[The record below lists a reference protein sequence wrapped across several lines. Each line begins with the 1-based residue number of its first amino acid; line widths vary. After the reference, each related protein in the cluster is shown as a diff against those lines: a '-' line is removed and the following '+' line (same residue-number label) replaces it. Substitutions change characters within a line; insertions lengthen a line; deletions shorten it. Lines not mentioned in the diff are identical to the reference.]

1 MNARVSI
8 NDQRRGA
15 SPSKEPSLRAV
26 PPREPLQLVKT
37 LGQVQIHTSTFR
49 GSSSI
54 VLSEALRSAGLGSKV
69 LISQFLRGGVNQ
81 GPNGAINLCGRLE
94 WLRPA
99 IETCLPEQSQEEDLS
114 LKRSIDKVY
123 WNKQFGED
131 ESNRDSI
138 ALDLLEKNNIKVEPS
153 YESVV
158 HEPGSL
164 KTGKGT
170 PYSVFTPFK
179 RKWIENFEMD
189 FLDIDFEY
197 QQKISSE
204 ITSNI
209 KDKAMGKNVL
219 ISVSPGQLLT
229 KIVADEL
236 TDLMGGESAEL
247 SLDGN
252 PNLIL
257 LSGLQGS
264 GKTTFCGKLGRYLT
278 NKGKKTLMVACDV
291 YRPAAIEQL
300 HVIGD
305 DLKIEVFSDKKSK
318 SPLNIAKK
326 AIQHAKSKGF
336 KSVIIDT
343 AGRLAIDEE
352 MMKEIKGLKSNLKP
366 QETLFVVD
374 SMIGQDAVLTAKTF
388 NEAIDY
394 DGVVLT
400 KLDGDSR
407 GGSALSI
414 RKVVNKPIKFISTGE
429 KMDALDVFHPD
440 RMAKRIL
447 GMGDVIS
454 LVERAQQN
462 FDEEEARKLQK
473 KMFENTFGLDDFL
486 SQIQKIKKMGNI
498 KDLIV
503 VLSITKVCVIT

>member
-1 MNARVSI
+1 MFENLS
-8 NDQRRGA
+8 NKLD
-15 SPSKEPSLRAV
+15 RA
-26 PPREPLQLVKT
+26 
-37 LGQVQIHTSTFR
+37 F
-49 GSSSI
+49 
-54 VLSEALRSAGLGSKV
+54 KV
-69 LISQFLRGGVNQ
+69 LKGQ
-81 GPNGAINLCGRLE
+81 GRITEINVAATIKEIRRAL
-94 WLRPA
+94 
-99 IETCLPEQSQEEDLS
+99 
-114 LKRSIDKVY
+114 IDADVSYKVA
-123 WNKQFGED
+123 K
-131 ESNRDSI
+131 
-138 ALDLLEKNNIKVEPS
+138 
-153 YESVV
+153 
-158 HEPGSL
+158 
-164 KTGKGT
+164 
-170 PYSVFTPFK
+170 
-179 RKWIENFEMD
+179 
-189 FLDIDFEY
+189 
-197 QQKISSE
+197 E
-204 ITSNI
+204 ITSKI
-209 KDKAMGKNVL
+209 KEEAMGQNVL

-252 PNLIL
+252 PNIIL

-264 GKTTFCGKLGRYLT
+264 GKTTFTGKLGRYLT

-318 SPLNIAKK
+318 SPLSIAKN
-326 AIQHAKSKGF
+326 AIKHAKENGF

-343 AGRLAIDEE
+343 AGRLAIDNK
-352 MMKEIKGLKSNLKP
+352 MMDEIKGLKKSLKP
-366 QETLFVVD
+366 HETLFVVD
-374 SMIGQDAVLTAKTF
+374 SMIGQDAVLTAKSF

-414 RKVVNKPIKFISTGE
+414 RKVVDKPIKLISTGE

-462 FDEEEARKLQK
+462 FDEDEARKLQK
-473 KMFENTFGLDDFL
+473 KMFQNTFGLDDFL
-486 SQIQKIKKMGNI
+486 SQIQKIKKMGNL
-498 KDLIV
+498 KDLIGMMPGV
-503 VLSITKVCVIT
+503 SSKVKDLDLDDESFKPIESIIYSMTPVERKNPDILNGSRKKRIATGSGTSVQEINQLIKQFTQMKKMMKMMKKTGPSGMMSALGLNDK

>member
-1 MNARVSI
+1 MFENLS
-8 NDQRRGA
+8 NKLD
-15 SPSKEPSLRAV
+15 RA
-26 PPREPLQLVKT
+26 
-37 LGQVQIHTSTFR
+37 F
-49 GSSSI
+49 
-54 VLSEALRSAGLGSKV
+54 KV
-69 LISQFLRGGVNQ
+69 LKGQ
-81 GPNGAINLCGRLE
+81 GRITEINVASTIKEIRRAL
-94 WLRPA
+94 
-99 IETCLPEQSQEEDLS
+99 
-114 LKRSIDKVY
+114 IDADVSYKVA
-123 WNKQFGED
+123 K
-131 ESNRDSI
+131 
-138 ALDLLEKNNIKVEPS
+138 
-153 YESVV
+153 
-158 HEPGSL
+158 
-164 KTGKGT
+164 
-170 PYSVFTPFK
+170 
-179 RKWIENFEMD
+179 
-189 FLDIDFEY
+189 
-197 QQKISSE
+197 E
-204 ITSNI
+204 ITAKI
-209 KDKAMGKNVL
+209 KEEAMGQNVL

-236 TDLMGGESAEL
+236 TELMGGESAEINL
-247 SLDGN
+247 EGN
-252 PNLIL
+252 PNIIL

-264 GKTTFCGKLGRYLT
+264 GKTTFTGKLGRYLT
-278 NKGKKTLMVACDV
+278 KKGKKTLFVACDV

-300 HVIGD
+300 HVIGE
-305 DLKIEVFSDKKSK
+305 DLKIEVFSDQKSK

-326 AIQHAKSKGF
+326 AIQHAKKNGF

-343 AGRLAIDEE
+343 AGRLAIDEK
-352 MMKEIKGLKSNLKP
+352 MMDEIKGLKKSLKP
-366 QETLFVVD
+366 HETLFVVD

-414 RKVVNKPIKFISTGE
+414 RKVVDKPIKFISTGE

-473 KMFENTFGLDDFL
+473 KMFQNTFGLDDFL

-498 KDLIV
+498 KDLIAMMPGV
-503 VLSITKVCVIT
+503 SSKVKDLDVDDESFKPIESIIYSMTLKERKNPDILNGSRKKRIAIGSGTTVQEVNQLIKQFNQMKKMMKIMKKSGPSGMMSALGMDNK

>member
-1 MNARVSI
+1 MFENLS
-8 NDQRRGA
+8 NKLD
-15 SPSKEPSLRAV
+15 RA
-26 PPREPLQLVKT
+26 
-37 LGQVQIHTSTFR
+37 F
-49 GSSSI
+49 
-54 VLSEALRSAGLGSKV
+54 KV
-69 LISQFLRGGVNQ
+69 LKGQ
-81 GPNGAINLCGRLE
+81 GRITEINIASTIKEIRRAL
-94 WLRPA
+94 
-99 IETCLPEQSQEEDLS
+99 
-114 LKRSIDKVY
+114 IDADVSYKVA
-123 WNKQFGED
+123 K
-131 ESNRDSI
+131 
-138 ALDLLEKNNIKVEPS
+138 
-153 YESVV
+153 
-158 HEPGSL
+158 
-164 KTGKGT
+164 
-170 PYSVFTPFK
+170 
-179 RKWIENFEMD
+179 
-189 FLDIDFEY
+189 
-197 QQKISSE
+197 E

-209 KDKAMGKNVL
+209 KDKAMGQNVL

-343 AGRLAIDEE
+343 AGRLAIDEK

-498 KDLIV
+498 KDLIGMMPGV
-503 VLSITKVCVIT
+503 SSKIKDADIDDESFKPIESIIFSMTPVERKNPDILNGNRKKRIAMGSGTSVQEVNQLLKQFNQMRKMMKMMKKSGPSGMMSALGLSDK

>member
-1 MNARVSI
+1 MFENLS
-8 NDQRRGA
+8 NKLD
-15 SPSKEPSLRAV
+15 RA
-26 PPREPLQLVKT
+26 
-37 LGQVQIHTSTFR
+37 F
-49 GSSSI
+49 
-54 VLSEALRSAGLGSKV
+54 KV
-69 LISQFLRGGVNQ
+69 LKGQ
-81 GPNGAINLCGRLE
+81 GRITEINVATTIKEIRRAL
-94 WLRPA
+94 
-99 IETCLPEQSQEEDLS
+99 
-114 LKRSIDKVY
+114 IDADVSYKVA
-123 WNKQFGED
+123 K
-131 ESNRDSI
+131 
-138 ALDLLEKNNIKVEPS
+138 
-153 YESVV
+153 
-158 HEPGSL
+158 
-164 KTGKGT
+164 
-170 PYSVFTPFK
+170 
-179 RKWIENFEMD
+179 
-189 FLDIDFEY
+189 
-197 QQKISSE
+197 E
-204 ITSNI
+204 ITAKI
-209 KDKAMGKNVL
+209 KEEAMGQNVL

-236 TDLMGGESAEL
+236 TELMGGESAEINL
-247 SLDGN
+247 EGN
-252 PNLIL
+252 PNIIL

-264 GKTTFCGKLGRYLT
+264 GKTTFTGKLGRYLT
-278 NKGKKTLMVACDV
+278 KKGKKTLFVACDV

-300 HVIGD
+300 HVIGE
-305 DLKIEVFSDKKSK
+305 DLKIEVFSDQKSK

-326 AIQHAKSKGF
+326 AIQHAKKNRF

-343 AGRLAIDEE
+343 AGRLAIDEK
-352 MMKEIKGLKSNLKP
+352 MMDEIKGLKKSLKP
-366 QETLFVVD
+366 HETLFVVD

-414 RKVVNKPIKFISTGE
+414 RKVVDKPIKFISTGE

-498 KDLIV
+498 KDLIAMMPGV
-503 VLSITKVCVIT
+503 SSKVKDLDVDDESFKPIESIIYSMTLKERKNPDILNGSRKKRIAIGSGTTVQEVNQLIKQFNQMKKMMKIMKKSGPSGMMSALGMDNK

>member
-1 MNARVSI
+1 MFENLS
-8 NDQRRGA
+8 NKLD
-15 SPSKEPSLRAV
+15 RA
-26 PPREPLQLVKT
+26 
-37 LGQVQIHTSTFR
+37 F
-49 GSSSI
+49 
-54 VLSEALRSAGLGSKV
+54 KV
-69 LISQFLRGGVNQ
+69 LKGQ
-81 GPNGAINLCGRLE
+81 GRITEINIASTIKEIRRAL
-94 WLRPA
+94 
-99 IETCLPEQSQEEDLS
+99 
-114 LKRSIDKVY
+114 IDADVSYKVA
-123 WNKQFGED
+123 K
-131 ESNRDSI
+131 
-138 ALDLLEKNNIKVEPS
+138 
-153 YESVV
+153 
-158 HEPGSL
+158 
-164 KTGKGT
+164 
-170 PYSVFTPFK
+170 
-179 RKWIENFEMD
+179 
-189 FLDIDFEY
+189 
-197 QQKISSE
+197 E
-204 ITSNI
+204 ITANI
-209 KDKAMGKNVL
+209 KDKAMGQNVL

-252 PNLIL
+252 PNVIL

-264 GKTTFCGKLGRYLT
+264 GKTTFCGKLGKYLT

-326 AIQHAKSKGF
+326 AIKHAKSKGY

-352 MMKEIKGLKSNLKP
+352 MMKEIKGLKSSLKP

-473 KMFENTFGLDDFL
+473 KMFDNTFGLDDFL

-498 KDLIV
+498 KDLLGMMPGVSSKIKDV
-503 VLSITKVCVIT
+503 DVDDESFKPIESIIYSMTPIERKNPDILNGNRKKRIAMGSGTSVQEINQLLKQFNQMRKMMKMMKKSGPSGMMSALGLSDKQN